1 MTAERQTSAPR
12 TLRQFCVYVI
22 GLGAFPASDDRPT
35 VYVGSTGKTVDERYR
50 DHRAGGRTA
59 SPKVTAYET
68 GLLPELYQEVP
79 TYATRDEAETAER
92 ALRLALELAGYR
104 VFGASGR
111 AMPSSRAAWHAADP
125 RRQPTGQSSGRA
137 FQPTVVSRSK

>member
-1 MTAERQTSAPR
+1 MTAERQTPAPR
-12 TLRQFCVYVI
+12 TLRQYRVYVI

-68 GLLPELYQEVP
+68 GLLPELYWEFP

-92 ALRLALELAGYR
+92 ALRLALEHAGYR
-104 VFGASGR
+104 VFGGTGR
-111 AMPSSRAAWHAADP
+111 ALPSSRADWNAVG
-125 RRQPTGQSSGRA
+125 RR
-137 FQPTVVSRSK
+137 